1 LPFETEVQPLEPEV
15 VARFNKPEGTDA
27 GFMPR
32 LAKQAGAAFRL
43 ENSVG
48 SALAATGTPDAN
60 LAQTDPPAAA
70 LFDAEE
76 FLAPEEKAYS
86 ERFTGANSFRDIEA
100 IRYRIADENN
110 ARQAMAEG
118 PLPEWLIGT
127 VAAIVDPT
135 TVIPVAGPLIKGGRA
150 AVALGSFA
158 RVGVSAAAGAGVQEA
173 ILQGTQ
179 VTRTAEESAAS
190 VVGALILGGV
200 LGTVAGTLGRRELI
214 QFNKQ
219 MDGVRKK
226 LESDITQTLRAS
238 NLGELPPPKAGLMDT
253 TAVGRFLDADTSPNF
268 TLPRSKVVK
277 AADNDILNYIAETQ
291 PKLLDDVTR
300 LSNDIQKADERI
312 SKLEADPT
320 TPVTRMVM
328 PRDQL
333 TIDLMKY
340 LADEGTPAAKKQLA
354 DIQESLQPKVTLNR
368 LKRENED
375 LLAEWEAAETRLA
388 KTIEKAKKAM
398 AEIEDNLT
406 PKARAEASL
415 EIARMQAAFEKEL
428 AEGRDPLK
436 LYPQGDPLDWL
447 RGFAQFPKG
456 PPGAKAGVGKPG
468 EVKAPVHPRAKE
480 IKEVNES
487 IELIRAEKDTPQAV
501 KDADIKEL
509 EDKRARLEAEAVGP
523 RAGGDPNAKLAADVK
538 RLQKERAEKNA
549 QANEANDRGDTA
561 ARDRL
566 FEEAEVLRAQ
576 EKEAQVA
583 LDAADK
589 QAVGPKDASSAATG
603 PGAPVSDL
611 AARLRNSF
619 KVAEITAKLAK
630 IGMAMPSLYMSTS
643 LFETSRKA
651 INRFAYT
658 GLLLDDHFK
667 GARHADDFETEV
679 KYLGEPAMVQM
690 QRNVDTAWSDYKQAV
705 KAGEAP
711 KMTRGD
717 FYDAIGTAMTQGD
730 KGAHDIISN
739 AAKAQRVI
747 DKHFADMATEWEVGV
762 FKNPEAA
769 AKSMKGQSHL
779 QRVYHHERIK
789 ANSVGWR
796 DLVKDYFRRGGGDPK
811 GKPADEDWLEEM
823 ADGVTSQILGHQD
836 GRLPGKISVPE
847 GRGSAKERT
856 FDIPDN
862 WRTADGRYAMTD
874 FVDRNVVNV
883 MSRYIRT
890 MASDIAY
897 QKIMGGDEG
906 IAVMLKQLRD
916 EKTDMLAA
924 LAEKSDASMSKG
936 TPPKTGA
943 LEKKNLEIEAM
954 YERDKSTIEAL
965 VHRIRGTDPAGAADP
980 RYAGARTIAKVIKNS
995 NVPLFMGSSLISQ
1008 LPDLGRMVMSEGII
1022 RVFGGMVGH
1031 FADGFKSLKMSKAE
1045 GQRVGTI
1052 NDMLMGG
1059 RAGTMADIGEQ
1070 YTNQSKAEMISGLV
1084 AHKSLILFGVSPWN
1098 TVIKSHASYLGA
1110 DTILRRVA
1118 AMADGKPLSDVQ
1130 AAQMR
1135 AWGIGDYEVEQIVKE
1150 RELWGESTRGAFFSN
1165 ADQWK
1170 NLEARNAFERA
1181 LLRYIDGNILTPGA
1195 TDKPLW
1201 TQGPVGSVITQFQ
1214 GFGFASH
1221 TRILVAGLQQ
1231 RDANA
1236 LSSMLAMVGLG
1247 MTSVA
1252 LRDLVR
1258 DGKVD
1263 DKRTTRA
1270 WVRDGIDRSGV
1281 LAHLMNLDAIVG
1293 KATGVNVSRTL
1304 TGEDAAKF
1312 QGRSLVGQLGGPTAA
1327 TIDGTARALRGIM
1340 DGSVT
1345 GADVHA
1351 IRKTVPYQNF
1361 LATGWLFDKVEK
1373 GLVDTYG
1380 LTPRQLPQ

>member
-1 LPFETEVQPLEPEV
+1 MPFETEVQPLEPEV

-32 LAKQAGAAFRL
+32 LTKQAGAAFRL

-48 SALAATGTPDAN
+48 SALRDTGLPDQN
-60 LAQTDPPAAA
+60 LAQTDPLATA

-76 FLAPEEKAYS
+76 FLTPEEKGYGD
-86 ERFTGANSFRDIEA
+86 RFTGANSFRDIEA

-158 RVGVSAAAGAGVQEA
+158 RVGASAAAGAGVQEA

-219 MDGVRKK
+219 MDGVRKQ
-226 LESDITQTLRAS
+226 LESDITQALRAS

-277 AADNDILNYIAETQ
+277 AADNDVLNYIAETQ

-340 LADEGTPAAKKQLA
+340 LADEGTPAARKQLA

-375 LLAEWEAAETRLA
+375 LLAEWETAEGRLA

-398 AEIEDNLT
+398 AEIEENLT

-447 RGFAQFPKG
+447 RGFAQFPRN
-456 PPGAKAGVGKPG
+456 PPTK
-468 EVKAPVHPRAKE
+468 
-480 IKEVNES
+480 
-487 IELIRAEKDTPQAV
+487 
-501 KDADIKEL
+501 
-509 EDKRARLEAEAVGP
+509 
-523 RAGGDPNAKLAADVK
+523 ADVPAPK
-538 RLQKERAEKNA
+538 MPDNPA
-549 QANEANDRGDTA
+549 
-561 ARDRL
+561 
-566 FEEAEVLRAQ
+566 
-576 EKEAQVA
+576 
-583 LDAADK
+583 
-589 QAVGPKDASSAATG
+589 GPKDASSAATG
-603 PGAPVSDL
+603 PGAPVSDFT
-611 AARLRNSF
+611 ARLRNSF

-643 LFETSRKA
+643 LFETSRRA

-762 FKNPEAA
+762 FKNPKAA
-769 AKSMKGQSHL
+769 AESMKGQSHL

-823 ADGVTSQILGHQD
+823 ADGVTSKILGHQD

-897 QKIMGGDEG
+897 QKIMDGDEG
-906 IAVMLKQLRD
+906 IAVMLKQLKD

-943 LEKKNLEIEAM
+943 LEKKNLQIEAM

-1281 LAHLMNLDAIVG
+1281 LSHMMNLDAILG
-1293 KATGVNVSRTL
+1293 KATGINVQRKL